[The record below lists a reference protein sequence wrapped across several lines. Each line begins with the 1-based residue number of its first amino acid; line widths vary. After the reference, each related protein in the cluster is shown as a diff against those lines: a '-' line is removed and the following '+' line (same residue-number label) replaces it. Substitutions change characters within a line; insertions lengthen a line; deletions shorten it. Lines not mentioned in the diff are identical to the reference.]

1 MRLSLVY
8 KPLNQAD
15 EYYVRDLYDV
25 PAEQA
30 TTIVEDFEGWS
41 NGSSEGSPEAGSSA
55 VKTYQYETTDEGEKA
70 VAAIDFRPL
79 VAIHGG

>member
-15 EYYVRDLYDV
+15 EYFVRDLYDV

-30 TTIVEDFEGWS
+30 TTIIEDFEKWS
-41 NGSSEGSPEAGSSA
+41 NSTSEAQSSPIE
-55 VKTYQYETTDEGEKA
+55 TYQYENTDGEKS

-79 VAIHGG
+79 VAIHG

>member
-30 TTIVEDFEGWS
+30 TTIVEDFEEWS
-41 NGSSEGSPEAGSSA
+41 NGSSSDSPEKESSPIE
-55 VKTYQYETTDEGEKA
+55 TYQYQNTDEGEKA

>member
-25 PAEQA
+25 PAEKA
-30 TTIVEDFEGWS
+30 NKITEDFANWTNEA
-41 NGSSEGSPEAGSSA
+41 SEEDDSP
-55 VKTYQYETTDEGEKA
+55 VHTYQYKTTEENQQA

-79 VAIHGG
+79 VAIHG

>member
-15 EYYVRDLYDV
+15 EYYVRDLYDI

-30 TTIVEDFEGWS
+30 ATIVEDFEEWS
-41 NGSSEGSPEAGSSA
+41 NQNAETRADDAPSA
-55 VKTYQYETTDEGEKA
+55 VETYQYQNTDEGETA

>member
-8 KPLNQAD
+8 KPLNQAE

-30 TTIVEDFEGWS
+30 AAIVEDFEEFS
-41 NGSSEGSPEAGSSA
+41 QETSETETSPIE
-55 VKTYQYETTDEGEKA
+55 TYQYENTDGETS
-70 VAAIDFRPL
+70 VAAIDFRPV
-79 VAIHGG
+79 VAIHG

>member
-15 EYYVRDLYDV
+15 EYYVRDLYNV

-30 TTIVEDFEGWS
+30 TTIVEDFEEWA
-41 NGSSEGSPEAGSSA
+41 NGSSDDSPEAERSA
-55 VKTYQYETTDEGEKA
+55 VETYQYQTTDEEEDA

>member
-8 KPLNQAD
+8 KPLNQAE

-30 TTIVEDFEGWS
+30 TTIVEDFEEWS
-41 NGSSEGSPEAGSSA
+41 NGASEEEVSP
-55 VKTYQYETTDEGEKA
+55 VHTYQYQNTEEKQEA

>member
-25 PAEQA
+25 PADQA
-30 TTIVEDFEGWS
+30 ATIVEDFENWS
-41 NGSSEGSPEAGSSA
+41 NSSSEEATDH
-55 VKTYQYETTDEGEKA
+55 VHTYQFETTENNKA

-79 VAIHGG
+79 VAVHG

>member
-30 TTIVEDFEGWS
+30 TTIVEDFEEWS
-41 NGSSEGSPEAGSSA
+41 NGDSESSPEAGPSA
-55 VKTYQYETTDEGEKA
+55 VETYQYENTEDGDKA